1 METSK
6 LEPKDL
12 RKVAISK
19 MRLTIPSYLGGKT
32 IGFVNDVGGVTI
44 LLKGIVFK
52 LPRLFR
58 NFHLTVE
65 QMVFIGVNSLPLIV
79 FVSIFTGAVS
89 SVQAAYQFQNYV
101 PMRYLGSAVGKAV
114 VIELGPVLTALVVA
128 GRVGAAIAAELGTM
142 KVTEQI
148 DALET
153 LALDPVHYL
162 VVPRFLAGI
171 TMLPILALFSDLVA
185 ILGAL
190 TIAVLFLDVTAY
202 TFLNGVKMFFH
213 LSDLF
218 AGLFKA
224 FVFGGIIATV
234 GCYQGLKT
242 HGGAEGVG
250 TSTTKAVVI
259 SSVLILVSDY
269 IVASV
274 LFG

>member
-1 METSK
+1 MRFLRYIGSK
-6 LEPKDL
+6 AIGFFADIGG
-12 RKVAISK
+12 VAIL
-19 MRLTIPSYLGGKT
+19 LTG
-32 IGFVNDVGGVTI
+32 I
-44 LLKGIVFK
+44 LFN
-52 LPRLFR
+52 LPRLFK

-65 QMVFIGVNSLPLIV
+65 QMVFIGVNSLPLII

-89 SVQAAYQFQNYV
+89 SVQAAYQFHNYV
-101 PMRYLGSAVGKAV
+101 PMRYLGTAVGKAV

-153 LALDPVHYL
+153 LAIDPIHYL
-162 VVPRFLAGI
+162 VVPRFISGI

-190 TIAVLFLDVTAY
+190 VVAVVFVDVSAH

-213 LSDLF
+213 LKDLL
-218 AGLFKA
+218 AGLSKA
-224 FVFGGIIATV
+224 FVFGGIIATI
-234 GCYQGLKT
+234 GCYQGFKT
-242 HGGAEGVG
+242 TGGAEGVG

-259 SSVLILVSDY
+259 SSVLILVADY
-269 IVASV
+269 VIASF

>member
-1 METSK
+1 MRFLRYIGSK
-6 LEPKDL
+6 
-12 RKVAISK
+12 A
-19 MRLTIPSYLGGKT
+19 LG
-32 IGFVNDVGGVTI
+32 FLADVGGVAI
-44 LLKGIVFK
+44 LLKGILFN
-52 LPRLFR
+52 LPRLVK

-65 QMVFIGVNSLPLIV
+65 QMVFIGVNSLPLII

-89 SVQAAYQFQNYV
+89 SVQAAYQFHNYV
-101 PMRYLGSAVGKAV
+101 PMRYLGTAVGKAV

-153 LALDPVHYL
+153 LALDPIHYL
-162 VVPRFLAGI
+162 VVPRFISGI

-190 TIAVLFLDVTAY
+190 VVAVVFVDVSAY

-213 LSDLF
+213 LKDLL
-218 AGLFKA
+218 AGLSKA
-224 FVFGGIIATV
+224 FVFGGIIATI
-234 GCYQGLKT
+234 GCYQGFKT
-242 HGGAEGVG
+242 SGGAEGVG

-259 SSVLILVSDY
+259 SSVLILVADY
-269 IVASV
+269 VIASF